1 MAEQTGA
8 VAGMFSGRSMYVH
21 VAVEIVVI
29 GAVVVYFARQ
39 RAALDQRIRELETQ
53 VAQLSASVQQTSI
66 QMQQLSASLQTGAA
80 AHAAGR
86 PCPPPVRFFE
96 HPLGFTEM
104 LLNTMVGTPHA
115 PTQAADEPRI
125 QEVKDDDSGAAYVP
139 FDERLDSDSEIAEE
153 LAELAES
160 VQK

>member
-1 MAEQTGA
+1 MAEQSGA
-8 VAGMFSGRSMYVH
+8 VAGMFSGKSMYVH
-21 VAVEIVVI
+21 IAIEIVVI

-39 RAALDQRIRELETQ
+39 RAALDQRIRDLETQ
-53 VAQLSASVQQTSI
+53 VAQLSTSVRQTSI

-80 AHAAGR
+80 RAVVDT
-86 PCPPPVRFFE
+86 PVRFFE

-125 QEVKDDDSGAAYVP
+125 QEVKDDEGAAYVP